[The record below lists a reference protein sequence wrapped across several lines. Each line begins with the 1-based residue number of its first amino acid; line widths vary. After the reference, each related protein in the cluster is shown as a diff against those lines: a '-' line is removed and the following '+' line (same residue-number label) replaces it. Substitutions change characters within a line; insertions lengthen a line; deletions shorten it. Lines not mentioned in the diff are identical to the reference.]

1 MATQP
6 VEQRTPDEKSDDAID
21 GTVEDTFPAS
31 DAPATGGATRIEDA
45 EQSDL
50 PGFEPEEDA
59 PDEPSPG
66 EAPPEEAAHGE
77 GSEKK

>member
-21 GTVEDTFPAS
+21 ETVEDTFPAS
-31 DAPATGGATRIEDA
+31 DAPATGGATRIEET

-50 PGFEPEEDA
+50 PGIEPEEDA
-59 PDEPSPG
+59 PDELSPG

-77 GSEKK
+77 GSEKR